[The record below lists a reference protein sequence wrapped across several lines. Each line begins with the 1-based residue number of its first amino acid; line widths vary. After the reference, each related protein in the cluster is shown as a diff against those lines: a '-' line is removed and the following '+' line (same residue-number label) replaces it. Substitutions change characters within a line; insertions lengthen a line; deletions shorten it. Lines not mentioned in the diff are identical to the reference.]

1 MRRVSLANV
10 NTDEDEHMR
19 NPYTPGFERVTIPE
33 GKSGKWSVVRYTVT
47 RADLGIYN
55 LRLIRDRQAQR
66 ILPPGTYTRLQ
77 RGGAC
82 VMSDTPAE
90 SHEHARLL
98 RAAKGRILLNGL
110 GLGFCL
116 AAILRKPGVDAVTV
130 IEKSADV
137 LALVQPHITD
147 PRVTIVHADALEW
160 RPAKGVRFDV
170 VWHDIWTDV
179 LNSDDKPEVTKLRRA
194 YGPRCDW
201 QSCWSEE
208 YAGLTR

>member
-1 MRRVSLANV
+1 MRLDQIDLKSDDHL
-10 NTDEDEHMR
+10 R
-19 NPYTPGFERVTIPE
+19 NPYSVGFEPMAIPE
-33 GKSGKWSVVRYTVT
+33 GKSGKWSVERYTVNS
-47 RADLGIYN
+47 REVGLYN
-55 LRLIRDRQAQR
+55 LRLIRDGQYRR
-66 ILPPGTYTRLQ
+66 ILPPGIYTRLQ
-77 RGGAC
+77 HGADT

-98 RAAKGRILLNGL
+98 RAARGNILLNGL

-137 LALVQPHITD
+137 LTLVQPHITD
-147 PRVTIVHADALEW
+147 KRVSIIHADALKW
-160 RPAKGVRFDV
+160 RPAKGIRFDV
-170 VWHDIWTDV
+170 VWHDIWT
-179 LNSDDKPEVTKLRRA
+179 NIMNADDKPTATKLRRL

-208 YAGLTR
+208 YAGLSR